1 MEKRAI
7 FLDRD
12 GVINQLIEEK
22 ANLRSPRRMNEF
34 RYESGVLEFIQD
46 IKKLAF
52 EVIVITN
59 QPEVKRGLVTKKMVN
74 DFHKKIH
81 NDTGICNFF
90 ICWHDTDDNCGCRKP
105 KPGLLLAASEK
116 LNISLKD
123 SYMIG
128 DRDKDII
135 AAENVGC
142 TGILYSQKLFATV
155 LNRYIFASFP
165 EIFSFIQ
172 SGNTLSRT

>member
-22 ANLRSPRRMNEF
+22 GKLRSPRSMDEF

-59 QPEVKRGLVTKKMVN
+59 QPEVKRGLVTKKMVD
-74 DFHKKIH
+74 DFHKKISV
-81 NDTGICNFF
+81 DTGICNFF
-90 ICWHDTDDNCGCRKP
+90 ICWHDIDDHCDCRKP
-105 KPGLLLAASEK
+105 KSGLFLEVK
-116 LNISLKD
+116 ETLNISLEN

-135 AAENVGC
+135 AAENTGC
-142 TGILYSQKLFATV
+142 SGILYSQNNNVMNSNKPS
-155 LNRYIFASFP
+155 FASFQ

-172 SGNTLSRT
+172 YRK